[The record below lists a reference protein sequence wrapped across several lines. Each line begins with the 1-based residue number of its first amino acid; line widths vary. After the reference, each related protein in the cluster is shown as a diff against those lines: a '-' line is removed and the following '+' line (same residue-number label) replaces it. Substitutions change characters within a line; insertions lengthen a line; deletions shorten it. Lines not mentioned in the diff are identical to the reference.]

1 MIPWGYFLMHPP
13 GEQQSFLNA
22 LLKMTF
28 LFANGDVLVPKSEK
42 LSLFVH
48 RKKITIRSNHS
59 QSKEIHLCRLRKHAQ
74 VAWALWRAQVE
85 QSDGSKTSQL
95 ISKTTA
101 IKTELPKNYYKSEAE
116 LVNTPGNED
125 RPYKIKTQSFWGV
138 TTHLSIWGVASRNC
152 DVFRAAAIGKG
163 IATESGMVMF
173 FNQVQLAKAQ
183 SPISVIAPA
192 MVTLSKN
199 PQSQKVP
206 RWMIVT
212 RSGTATFSKQ
222 LQFVKGPATNLS
234 QRIRNGDQRG
244 AVSNLRHSTSNGD
257 AFQRSSILQR
267 QSYQSQEWQWCLTI
281 CKSNWPGPCPQSK
294 WRLQAWWLFPKK
306 CNLERP
312 TPEW

>member
-48 RKKITIRSNHS
+48 RKKITIRSSHS

-116 LVNTPGNED
+116 LVNTPGNEVW
-125 RPYKIKTQSFWGV
+125 PYKIKTQSFWGV

-152 DVFRAAAIGKG
+152 DVFRAAAI
-163 IATESGMVMF
+163 
-173 FNQVQLAKAQ
+173 
-183 SPISVIAPA
+183 
-192 MVTLSKN
+192 
-199 PQSQKVP
+199 
-206 RWMIVT
+206 
-212 RSGTATFSKQ
+212 
-222 LQFVKGPATNLS
+222 
-234 QRIRNGDQRG
+234 
-244 AVSNLRHSTSNGD
+244 STSNGD
-257 AFQRSSILQR
+257 PF
-267 QSYQSQEWQWCLTI
+267 
-281 CKSNWPGPCPQSK
+281 
-294 WRLQAWWLFPKK
+294 
-306 CNLERP
+306 
-312 TPEW
+312 